1 MNNCYIEKMISDMR
15 LAKNQYELAKETNIG
30 LERAKEQMKN
40 IAFNYFQQLLECAE
54 NNQKLQDEINTLNI
68 ALEDSDKEL
77 SELKKKAAPA
87 PAQAPASAKKPAQKP
102 ALQG

>member
-1 MNNCYIEKMISDMR
+1 MNNCDIEKMISDMI

-30 LERAKEQMKN
+30 LAQAKERMKN

-54 NNQKLQDEINTLNI
+54 NNQKLQEQADMLRI

-77 SELKKKAAPA
+77 SELKKKS
-87 PAQAPASAKKPAQKP
+87 AQAPASAKKPAQKD
-102 ALQG
+102 A